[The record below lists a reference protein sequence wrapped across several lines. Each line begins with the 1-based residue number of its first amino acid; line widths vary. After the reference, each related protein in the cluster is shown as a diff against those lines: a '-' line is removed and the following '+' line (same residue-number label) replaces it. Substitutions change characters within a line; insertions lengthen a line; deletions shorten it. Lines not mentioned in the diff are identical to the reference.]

1 MVHVEEVCVSPLVII
16 SYVLAIAMA
25 RLLRGDSLKHLGV
38 PFYQSGHIADRITPQ
53 LRNCR
58 VMVCTI

>member
-16 SYVLAIAMA
+16 SYVLAMAMA
-25 RLLRGDSLKHLGV
+25 RLLRGDSLGV
-38 PFYQSGHIADRITPQ
+38 PFDQSGHSANRITPQ